1 VVRAY
6 PATPF
11 FQMNKTFHR
20 LKRPFFNRPTL
31 KVAKELLGKV
41 LVVGRASGR
50 INEVEA
56 YIGQNDPACHA
67 ARGKTE
73 RNKVMFGRAGHLY
86 VYFTYGM
93 YHCANIVTERE
104 HFPAAVLLRSIEPM
118 EGIGLMEKRRGQSNH
133 LADGPGKLC
142 IALGLRKQAHNGL
155 DLCAGKNAF
164 VYDDGFKPKA
174 IKKSPRIGI
183 REGLDKHW
191 RFYY

>member
-1 VVRAY
+1 MKHPPRS
-6 PATPF
+6 
-11 FQMNKTFHR
+11 
-20 LKRPFFNRPTL
+20 FFNRPTL
-31 KVAKELLGKV
+31 TVAKELLGKV

-73 RNKVMFGRAGHLY
+73 RNKVMFDHAGCLY

-104 HFPAAVLLRSIEPM
+104 HFPAAVLLRSIEPID
-118 EGIGLMEKRRGQSNH
+118 GIKLMEKRRGKKHH

-142 IALGLRKQAHNGL
+142 IALGLTKQAHNGL
-155 DLCAGKNAF
+155 DLCSGGSAY
-164 VYDDGFKPKA
+164 VYDDGFKPKL

-183 REGLDKHW
+183 RDGQEKLW